1 MFSQKSEFIV
11 SQSNSERRNHPRF
24 LAPQLSVSL
33 LAINTKTTNDKNT
46 ISNKYAELK
55 TLDFNYLGMSVY
67 SQEHFNIGDA
77 LHLAISN
84 EGNRAIEVRCFV
96 CNRAR
101 TDLGYRSGLHF
112 LNPENDNRDSNASS
126 TALIAIEQSLDT
138 VNE

>member
-1 MFSQKSEFIV
+1 MFPQKSEPIV
-11 SQSNSERRNHPRF
+11 TQSNSERRNHPRF

-46 ISNKYAELK
+46 IPNKHAELK
-55 TLDFNYLGMSVY
+55 TVDFNCLGMSIY
-67 SQEHFNIGDA
+67 SQEHFNIGDT

-84 EGNRAIEVRCFV
+84 GGNRTVEVHCFV

-112 LNPENDNRDSNASS
+112 LNSEKDNRDSNASS

-138 VNE
+138 VNK

>member
-1 MFSQKSEFIV
+1 MFSQKSEPIV
-11 SQSNSERRNHPRF
+11 TQSNSERRNHPRF

-46 ISNKYAELK
+46 VSNKTTELK
-55 TLDFNYLGMSVY
+55 TLDFNHLGMSVY
-67 SQEHFNIGDA
+67 SQQHFNIGDV
-77 LHLAISN
+77 LHLVISN
-84 EGNRAIEVRCFV
+84 GDNHSEEVHCFV

-112 LNPENDNRDSNASS
+112 LNSETNRHKNHASS
-126 TALIAIEQSLDT
+126 TSLIAIEQSLDT

>member
-1 MFSQKSEFIV
+1 MFSQKNEPIV
-11 SQSNSERRNHPRF
+11 TLSNSERRNHPRF

-33 LAINTKTTNDKNT
+33 LAINTKMTNDKNT
-46 ISNKYAELK
+46 ISNKHNELK

-77 LHLAISN
+77 LHLAITN
-84 EGNRAIEVRCFV
+84 EGNSAVEVHCFV

-112 LNPENDNRDSNASS
+112 LNSESDKSGNNENS
-126 TALIAIEQSLDT
+126 TALMAIEQSLER